1 MLIVRE
7 SFMDDLTDFF
17 YKRDGRIEGEENGLY
32 PIEKYLESTLSKEE
46 YLELEEIMSNVIAN
60 KRFLSYKKGFQ
71 DGMRMLTYMYKK
83 L

>member
-17 YKRDGRIEGEENGLY
+17 YRRDGRLEGEEGGFYL
-32 PIEKYLESTLSKEE
+32 IEKFLENTLSKEE
-46 YLELEEIMSNVIAN
+46 YLELEEMMIHVVAN